1 MSCILIQSLRL
12 VPVFFFF
19 NESIFATIEMYYY
32 ELVVGGVI

>member
-12 VPVFFFF
+12 VPVFFF